1 MRVSRTL
8 LRGLIV
14 LACPITPAH
23 ITAAQAAEPGV
34 VFGAGTTTCNEY
46 VAMLEQHKAQLAG
59 MVLSW
64 TQGYFSGRNTAGR
77 TNVAVGGT
85 LSAESLESKLA
96 DQCREGDFQPL
107 PVVIAVQKLY
117 DSLRAKGL

>member
-1 MRVSRTL
+1 MRISRPL
-8 LRGLIV
+8 LQGFLM
-14 LACPITPAH
+14 LACGMSVAN
-23 ITAAQAAEPGV
+23 AAEPGV
-34 VFGAGTTTCNEY
+34 VFGAGTTTCHEY
-46 VAMLEQHKAQLAG
+46 VAMLDHHKPQLAG

-85 LSAESLESKLA
+85 VSPDSLESMLA
-96 DQCREGDFQPL
+96 DQCRQGDFQPL

-117 DSLRAKGL
+117 ESLRAKGL